1 MNEGLPPPSLEQTR
15 ILDHVR
21 AGHNIMADCVAGSG
35 KTTTIFHI
43 AQACPEKKVL
53 QITYNSQLKLEVRGK
68 VKAAGLTNL
77 EIHTYHSLCVS
88 YYDRLAH
95 TDDAMRNMII
105 NDKKPLQRL
114 PNIDLIIIDET
125 QDMKH
130 LFFQV
135 VRKFITD
142 MKALYK
148 KVPQMVTFGDRY
160 QSIYQFLGADY
171 RYLTLSS
178 NIWSSGDFL
187 PLSLTTSYRLT
198 NSMAAFVNNVM
209 LGKNRIQ
216 ADRTGP
222 PVMYM
227 TVNSFMIHFKLAKL
241 LLGWLGSGAIK
252 PDDIFILGGS
262 LKGSKTP
269 MRLLENELVSNKV
282 LCYYPVSDERKL
294 DEDIIEGK
302 VVFSTFHQAKGR
314 ERKVVIIYGFD
325 DTYYKFYNQD
335 GNREVCPETLY
346 VAATRAKERLIVL
359 QDSRQSPLPF
369 LQKNLFEMSMLPYVD
384 VQRTAKSL
392 LDVTSKPMPSI
403 PQHNTTPTE
412 LVKFLK
418 EPHIPQLQY
427 IMKQIYTVEQEAEY
441 SVDIPMKQQFE
452 GGNYEDVSD
461 INGLVIPAM
470 YEAKAQ
476 EREESQIEIDVRQ
489 EYDNACAGGGYA
501 FLDREYKKLG
511 KVIKTPEGYTRLAI
525 MYISL
530 TEKIYNKIQQITTHK
545 WITKKMV
552 ESCFVPLRKYISDS
566 ASYERPI
573 LYDCD
578 KYSDYG
584 IVKFSGRMDTVDDE
598 LVLELKC
605 TASLTLEHQLQL
617 MIYAWMW
624 RHINANL
631 GSRMFKLVNMRT
643 GEVQTLDPNSYL
655 IDEAMLILLHNKYEK
670 LPAVSD
676 SDFVE
681 LCVKGKIVISLPS
694 LTIPNNCIEDKE
706 EDNNP
711 SGRCLIVDDDDDK
724 PVVRKKPSGCLIVDD
739 KPIVRKKPSRCLIV
753 DD

>member
-1 MNEGLPPPSLEQTR
+1 
-15 ILDHVR
+15 
-21 AGHNIMADCVAGSG
+21 MADCVAGSG

-43 AQACPEKKVL
+43 AQACPEKKII

-68 VKAAGLTNL
+68 VRAAGISNL

-95 TDDAMRNMII
+95 TDDAMRNLVI
-105 NDKKPLQRL
+105 NNKSPIYKL

-135 VRKFITD
+135 VRKFLTD
-142 MKALYK
+142 IKVLYK

-198 NSMAAFVNNVM
+198 TSMAAFVNTVM

-216 ADRTGP
+216 AERPGP
-222 PVMYM
+222 PVTYM
-227 TVNSFMIHFKLAKL
+227 TVNSFNIHYRLSKMLIN
-241 LLGWLGSGAIK
+241 WINSGSIK

-262 LKGSKTP
+262 IKGSKTP
-269 MRLLENELVSNKV
+269 MRLLENELVSNKI

-294 DEDIIEGK
+294 DEEIIEGK

-325 DTYYKFYNQD
+325 DTYYKFYNSD
-335 GNREVCPETLY
+335 GDRDVCPETLY
-346 VAATRAKERLIVL
+346 VAATRAKERLILL
-359 QDSRQSPLPF
+359 QDSRQPPLPF
-369 LQKNLFEMSMLPYVD
+369 LQKTLFEMSMLPFID
-384 VQRTAKSL
+384 VQRTGTFG
-392 LDVTSKPMPSI
+392 LDTSTKPLQTI
-403 PQHNTTPTE
+403 QQHNASPTE
-412 LVKFLK
+412 LTKFLK

-427 IMKQIYTVEQEAEY
+427 IMKQIYTIEQEPYY

-452 GGNYEDVSD
+452 GGNVEDVSD

-470 YEAKAQ
+470 YEAKIQ

-545 WITKKMV
+545 WLTKKMV
-552 ESCFVPLRKYISDS
+552 EACFVPLEKYISED
-566 ASYERPI
+566 ALYERPI
-573 LYDCD
+573 KYDCD

-584 IVKFSGRMDTVDDE
+584 IIKFSGRMDTVDDV

-624 RHINANL
+624 KHINANL
-631 GSRMFKLVNMRT
+631 GSRMFKLINMRT
-643 GEVQTLDPNSYL
+643 GEVQKLDPNSYL
-655 IDEAMLILLHNKYEK
+655 IDEAMLILLHNKYDK
-670 LPAVSD
+670 LPVVSD
-676 SDFVE
+676 KDFID
-681 LCVKGKIVISLPS
+681 LCVNGKTNVQLPVIPKSTKPVNFM
-694 LTIPNNCIEDKE
+694 II
-706 EDNNP
+706 
-711 SGRCLIVDDDDDK
+711 DDDGHDDK
-724 PVVRKKPSGCLIVDD
+724 PSGKSLFINDEDIKPTKTKKSSGCLIVDD
-739 KPIVRKKPSRCLIV
+739 
-753 DD
+753 D